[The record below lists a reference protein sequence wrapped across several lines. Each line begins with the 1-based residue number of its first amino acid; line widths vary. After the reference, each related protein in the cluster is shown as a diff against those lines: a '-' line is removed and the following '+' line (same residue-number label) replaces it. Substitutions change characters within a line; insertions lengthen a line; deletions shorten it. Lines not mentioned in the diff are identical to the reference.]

1 MVAGNNK
8 GMVTLLSLEGERI
21 WELKLH
27 KAKCNFVQF
36 SERQPWLVVTTS
48 IASAGRGGSVKVV
61 LSNVTTIY
69 WLDRRVVWPSF

>member
-61 LSNVTTIY
+61 LSNVTIY
-69 WLDRRVVWPSF
+69 WLDRRDVWPSF